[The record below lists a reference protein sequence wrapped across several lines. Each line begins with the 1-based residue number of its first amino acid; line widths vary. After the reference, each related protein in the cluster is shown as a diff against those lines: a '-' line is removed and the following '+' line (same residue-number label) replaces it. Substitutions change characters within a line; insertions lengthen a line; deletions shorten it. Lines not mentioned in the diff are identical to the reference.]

1 LTERLAGNVP
11 KALSAPVSQGYSIDA
26 RKLTTRLLN
35 ASIKSGVSKGR
46 HITILNPDARHNLAV
61 GIVKRCSLSF
71 AGSVGYYCCAFCDGI
86 SATIEGNSGWGLG
99 DNLMSGSIV
108 IRRDAGA
115 SVGASMRGGQI
126 LVWGNAGARAG
137 ISMKGGTLVIAGNSG
152 FLTGFMMQ
160 RGRIIV
166 MGGVGDAAG
175 DSMYEGIVYVGGEIG
190 SLGVDAK
197 TESATRSEE
206 VELRAYL
213 KALKFRDDIL
223 PRRFRKIVSAK
234 RLYHYDSLEPLERER
249 LVI

>member
-1 LTERLAGNVP
+1 
-11 KALSAPVSQGYSIDA
+11 
-26 RKLTTRLLN
+26 
-35 ASIKSGVSKGR
+35 
-46 HITILNPDARHNLAV
+46 
-61 GIVKRCSLSF
+61 
-71 AGSVGYYCCAFCDGI
+71 
-86 SATIEGNSGWGLG
+86 
-99 DNLMSGSIV
+99 
-108 IRRDAGA
+108 
-115 SVGASMRGGQI
+115 
-126 LVWGNAGARAG
+126 
-137 ISMKGGTLVIAGNSG
+137 
-152 FLTGFMMQ
+152 MMQ

-197 TESATRSEE
+197 TESATESEE
-206 VELRAYL
+206 VELRAFL